1 MRLKRNNVLVAL
13 IYWAILGLFLYSYIE
28 SGNPL
33 SLSVTSDRLV
43 DALSIS
49 MVFLVNRISDKP
61 SDEFHSY
68 GFHRVETLLNMSIIT
83 LFVAISAYSAI
94 LTTELLIRSIPISSS
109 STALSSI
116 ITIPLLIVTGVAIEH
131 DEKSN
136 FRVMFIHTLQD
147 LVIIIVAL
155 ALSLLSFYFLG
166 QYLTY
171 IGSYAVLFII
181 LYGNRNIFR
190 RSVNILLEGSPVSVK
205 EVERMIRAE
214 FPNAHHLH
222 IWDIC
227 QHQRVATLH
236 LSVSPQMRI
245 GELDYKRKDIEGKLS
260 KYGVN
265 HVTLQF
271 ESNSGDDPEININFE

>member
-1 MRLKRNNVLVAL
+1 MRLRKNNVITAL
-13 IYWAILGLFLYSYIE
+13 LYWIILGLFLYSYLE

-49 MVFLVNRISDKP
+49 MIFLVNRISNKP
-61 SDEFHSY
+61 TDEFHSY
-68 GFHRVETLLNMSIIT
+68 GFHRVEALLNILIIT
-83 LFVAISAYSAI
+83 LFIAISAYSAI
-94 LTTELLIRSIPISSS
+94 LTTELLIHGIPISSG
-109 STALSSI
+109 STALSAI
-116 ITIPLLIVTGVAIEH
+116 ITIPLLIVAGVTIEH

-147 LVIIIVAL
+147 LAIIIVAL
-155 ALSLLSFYFLG
+155 AFSLLSFYFFS
-166 QYLTY
+166 QYLDY
-171 IGSYAVLFII
+171 LGSYIVLFII
-181 LYGNRNIFR
+181 LYGNRNMFR
-190 RSVNILLEGSPVSVK
+190 RSVNILLEGSSVSVK
-205 EVERMIRAE
+205 EVEEMIRKE

-236 LSVSPQMRI
+236 LSILSQMQI
-245 GELDYKRKDIEGKLS
+245 GELDSVRKDIEGILS

-265 HVTLQF
+265 HVTVQF
-271 ESNSGDDPEININFE
+271 ESNSEDNS